1 MTRPIRARPI
11 SVTLLA
17 LGVLLFTIWYAIRLV
32 AGLSLP
38 SLPLSIPGWYL
49 PLSGAV
55 WVGCGAVA
63 LWAIWRRQPWTPAMI
78 GWTCLVYALW
88 RLADRVLLARSDYAD
103 QTLPGMAGLLL
114 LALAGVAWIL
124 KRTAARTYFEESAQ

>member
-1 MTRPIRARPI
+1 MTPPARARPI

-38 SLPLSIPGWYL
+38 PLPLSVPGWYL

-63 LWAIWRRQPWTPAMI
+63 LWAIWRRRPWTPAMI

-88 RLADRVLLARSDYAD
+88 RLADRVLLARSDYAEL
-103 QTLPGMAGLLL
+103 TLPGMAGLLL

-124 KRTAARTYFEESAQ
+124 KRTAARTFFEESAQ